1 MNAPANIK
9 VNENGGYFAD
19 GEAFSATKW
28 MEVIA
33 VYEDILEKHGKC
45 TCKRLAAECC
55 ISCSSARKAIREI
68 LIGMHINCIYFSNS
82 YCM

>member
-9 VNENGGYFAD
+9 VNENDCYFAD
-19 GEAFSATKW
+19 GEVFSATKW

-45 TCKRLAAECC
+45 TRKRLAAECC
-55 ISCSSARKAIREI
+55 ISSSSVHKAVNADYWVQI
-68 LIGMHINCIYFSNS
+68 
-82 YCM
+82 